1 MNNLDIKLI
10 IAWLLGI
17 TFITY
22 LFIVA
27 SCNSNNIDFDDF
39 GDDWQIDED
48 WHYVLQGNKDWH
60 FTNSLASFMQNVP
73 SELQDEKSWHKYSGK
88 EILNN
93 MNFNYGDYNS
103 CEAVSFQTGLV
114 ASDTIN
120 EALDN
125 IVNEEDQS
133 QVNVIAEKK
142 VEKKIEK
149 KIEKKVEKKVE
160 KKKIIVNRENNEAN
174 SESIINTNETVE
186 EKEVVEEVIDIDKK
200 NTIAEV
206 IEEDIQIKEP
216 IKNKVKV
223 EKVKIEKPKMKD
235 YKNSS
240 DYQKALRKYYKSIE
254 E

>member
-27 SCNSNNIDFDDF
+27 SCNSNNINFDDF
-39 GDDWQIDED
+39 GDDWQIDE
-48 WHYVLQGNKDWH
+48 NWH

-103 CEAVSFQTGLV
+103 CEVVSFETGVV
-114 ASDTIN
+114 ATDTIN
-120 EALDN
+120 DALDN
-125 IVNEEDQS
+125 IANEEDQS
-133 QVNVIAEKK
+133 QVNVIVEKKAEKK
-142 VEKKIEK
+142 A
-149 KIEKKVEKKVE
+149 EKKVE
-160 KKKIIVNRENNEAN
+160 KKKIIVNRSNDEPS

-186 EKEVVEEVIDIDKK
+186 EKDVVEEVVEEVVDIDEKDVSP
-200 NTIAEV
+200 EV
-206 IEEDIQIKEP
+206 NEEDVQIKEP
-216 IKNKVKV
+216 VKNKVKV

-254 E
+254 